1 MTALAPPATD
11 PRVEAF
17 RSPLAD
23 VAFSTVVH
31 PGGLWRPDPLDI
43 ESIHA
48 DAREVFARLLHRAT
62 DAKRAEHGKI
72 FVIRGTAGSGK
83 THLMRAFRHA
93 AHAAGGYS
101 GYLQMVSQSSDYLR
115 YVLSYLID
123 SLDRPYLEPTAPG
136 SGLVRLAR
144 GLLDAIPGVTDE
156 EKRDLCR
163 GQREG
168 SSPDPRR
175 TADAVNRL
183 ADLAVQDDRFDARD
197 LHLMRA
203 LLYLL
208 PPDGRLKSRVMM
220 WLRCEEMTPADREL
234 IGGLP
239 ASPADEALR
248 RIAGLGRVVAAA
260 QSAPLVLLVDQLE
273 ETFDPSDGE
282 VESGRRF
289 RQAVDALVN
298 VAAHVP
304 NGVVVVA
311 CLDSLYGEL
320 RELLPTPKR
329 DRLEKETAPV
339 TLSAHRAVEEVET
352 IIARRLEYLCDES
365 GVAPGADPLA
375 PFRREHLAP
384 LAGQTIRNVL
394 LFVHEHHRR
403 CRAHGG
409 WVEPPSVVKPG
420 KAEPA
425 PPGLELAQLW
435 NDFLAAFKPSGLD
448 DEAALAALLEHA
460 VEAASAEFPVGV
472 DFTADCEERFLA
484 VSVNAAAPAGGKL
497 FVAVCDKGTQGGGLG
512 RQVLEAVKKS
522 EGLPLVLV
530 RSDDFPKD
538 PKTKVVKDI
547 LASKGRRVVVSDSDW
562 RAMAAFRAFHAER
575 GHDPRFDAWQQA
587 DRPLSSLPAL
597 RKVLAL
603 DTLKAAAP
611 APPTPPTPP
620 KSVAKSAAPSMPP
633 SAGGAIRLGVS
644 RAATPAAVE
653 LSPSDLCR
661 HAAFLGGSGSGKTT
675 AALTVIEQLLLAGVP
690 AVLIDRKG
698 DLARYADP
706 EAWAEHEPD
715 PARAARRSK
724 LRDAVEV
731 RLYTPGGPNGR
742 PLAIPVVPD
751 LAGLPHADR
760 EQLAQYAA
768 AGLAQMMGY
777 RDRGG
782 DAKLF
787 VILQKAIEVAA
798 RSATPGTP
806 VTARGLQQLVADMD
820 DALLAETDGFDAKH
834 FKKLGEDLLT
844 LSIRHRRLLEEGE
857 SLDIDALLG
866 RDTPGGKTRLA
877 VVNTQSLGDAGT
889 IDFWVG
895 QFLAAFDRWRAK
907 NPSPRLQAVILLD
920 EADVYL
926 PAVGKPAAKGPL
938 ESLLRRGRSAG
949 LGVFLATQSPGDLD
963 YKGRDQILTWLLG
976 RVKEPTAI
984 AKLKPMLERNPAA
997 ADKLAQQAAG
1007 EFFVVREGG
1016 VTSVQ
1021 CDRNLVPTAQVPEDR
1036 VLALA
1041 RSQIASRRA

>member
-48 DAREVFARLLHRAT
+48 DAREVFAKLLHRAT

-144 GLLDAIPGVTDE
+144 GVLDAIPGVTDG
-156 EKRDLCR
+156 EKRDLCQRR
-163 GQREG
+163 GEE
-168 SSPDPRR
+168 SAPDPRR

-183 ADLAVQDDRFDARD
+183 ADLAVQGDRFDARD
-197 LHLMRA
+197 LHLVRA

-282 VESGRRF
+282 AESGRRF

-298 VAAHVP
+298 VATHVP

-311 CLDSLYGEL
+311 CLDTLYGAL
-320 RELLPTPKR
+320 RDLLPTPKR

-339 TLSAHRAVEEVET
+339 TLSAHRSVEEVET
-352 IIARRLEYLCDES
+352 IIARRLEYLCDEL
-365 GVAPGADPLA
+365 GVEPGTDPLA

-394 LFVHEHHRR
+394 LFVHEHHRL

-409 WVEPPSVVKPG
+409 WVEPLSVPI
-420 KAEPA
+420 AEGLPPA
-425 PPGLELAQLW
+425 VNVELSQMW
-435 NDFLAAFKPSGLD
+435 NDYLAVFKPSGLD
-448 DEAALAALLEHA
+448 DEAGLAALLEHA

-472 DFTADCEERFLA
+472 DFTADCEGRFLA

-512 RQVLEAVKKS
+512 RQVSEAVTKS
-522 EGLPLVLV
+522 EGLPLVLA

-562 RAMAAFRAFHAER
+562 RAMAAFRAFHAR
-575 GHDPRFDAWQQA
+575 HGSDDGFDAWQQS
-587 DRPLSSLPAL
+587 DRPLSGLPAL
-597 RKVLAL
+597 QKILAL

-620 KSVAKSAAPSMPP
+620 VGVAKPTPQPTPAA
-633 SAGGAIRLGVS
+633 AGGAIRLGVS
-644 RAATPAAVE
+644 RAATPAAID
-653 LSPSDLCR
+653 LSPIDLCR

-706 EAWAEHEPD
+706 EAWDEHEPD
-715 PARAARRSK
+715 PARAARRAE
-724 LRDAVEV
+724 LRGAIEV
-731 RLYTPGGPNGR
+731 TLYTPGGPNGR

-782 DAKLF
+782 DCKF

-798 RSATPGTP
+798 RAATPGTP
-806 VTARGLQQLVADMD
+806 VTARGLQALVADMD
-820 DALLAETDGFDAKH
+820 EALLAETDGFDAKH
-834 FKKLGEDLLT
+834 FKRLGEDLLT

-857 SLDIDALLG
+857 TLDIDALLG
-866 RDTPGGKTRLA
+866 RTTPGGKTRLA

-889 IDFWVG
+889 VDFWVA

-907 NPSPRLQAVILLD
+907 NPSPGLQAVILLD
-920 EADVYL
+920 EANVYL

-997 ADKLAQQAAG
+997 ADKLAHQATG
-1007 EFFVVREGG
+1007 EFYVVREGG
-1016 VTSVQ
+1016 VTPIR
-1021 CDRNLVPTAQVPEDR
+1021 CDLNLVPTAQIPEER

-1041 RSQIASRRA
+1041 RAQVAAGRA

>member
-1 MTALAPPATD
+1 
-11 PRVEAF
+11 
-17 RSPLAD
+17 
-23 VAFSTVVH
+23 
-31 PGGLWRPDPLDI
+31 
-43 ESIHA
+43 
-48 DAREVFARLLHRAT
+48 
-62 DAKRAEHGKI
+62 
-72 FVIRGTAGSGK
+72 
-83 THLMRAFRHA
+83 
-93 AHAAGGYS
+93 
-101 GYLQMVSQSSDYLR
+101 MVSQSADYLR

-123 SLDRPYLEPTAPG
+123 SLDRPYLEPSAPG

-144 GLLDAIPGVTDE
+144 GLLDAIPRATDADKLE
-156 EKRDLCR
+156 LCQ
-163 GQREG
+163 GQGEG
-168 SSPDPRR
+168 SPPDPRR
-175 TADAVNRL
+175 TAELVTRL

-239 ASPADEALR
+239 ASPADEALK
-248 RIAGLGRVVAAA
+248 RIAGLGRVVAAT

-282 VESGRRF
+282 AESGRRF

-320 RELLPTPKR
+320 RQLLPTPKLH
-329 DRLEKETAPV
+329 RLEDETSPI
-339 TLSAHRAVEEVET
+339 TLLANRGVEEVET
-352 IIARRLEYLCDES
+352 IIARRLEYLYDES
-365 GVAPGADPLA
+365 GVEPGADPLA

-403 CRAHGG
+403 CRARGG
-409 WVEPPSVVKPG
+409 WVEPSLVPRREDAVVDVVSI
-420 KAEPA
+420 
-425 PPGLELAQLW
+425 ELKQEW
-435 NDFLAAFKPSGLD
+435 NDFLAVFKPSGLD

-472 DFTADCEERFLA
+472 DFTADFEERFLA

-512 RQVLEAVKKS
+512 RQVLEAVKKA
-522 EGLPLVLV
+522 EGLPLVLA

-562 RAMAAFRAFHAER
+562 RAMAAFRAFHALR
-575 GHDPRFDAWQQA
+575 RADPGFDAWQQA

-597 RKVLAL
+597 QKILAL

-620 KSVAKSAAPSMPP
+620 KSAAKTPP
-633 SAGGAIRLGVS
+633 VPLPPQPPTADGAIRLGVS
-644 RAATPAAVE
+644 RAATPVAVE
-653 LSPSDLCR
+653 LPPADFCR

-706 EAWAEHEPD
+706 DAWAEPEPD
-715 PARAARRSK
+715 PVRAARRAQ

-731 RLYTPGGPNGR
+731 ALYTPGGPNGR

-782 DAKLF
+782 DCKF

-806 VTARGLQQLVADMD
+806 VTARGLQALVAEMD
-820 DALLAETDGFDAKH
+820 EALLAETDGFDAKH

-866 RDTPGGKTRLA
+866 RGTPGGKTRLA
-877 VVNTQSLGDAGT
+877 VVNTQSLGAAGT
-889 IDFWVG
+889 VDFWVA

-907 NPSPRLQAVILLD
+907 TPSPRLQAVILLD

-984 AKLKPMLERNPAA
+984 TKLKPMLERNPAA
-997 ADKLAQQAAG
+997 ADKLAHQAAG

-1016 VTSVQ
+1016 VTAVRA
-1021 CDRNLVPTAQVPEDR
+1021 DRNLVPTAQVPEDR

-1041 RSQIASRRA
+1041 RGQIVSRRA